1 MFFYQ
6 DSSTSRLYSREK
18 AMLSNVFP
26 RDYRGFQPL
35 PFLLTVTVM
44 MGTQLLPT
52 IVPVHL
58 EAATVSRCLQFSAE
72 GTWLHFPEVCSA
84 ENWAFFPHSEIMFVG
99 FPFVFK
105 GGMSERSLQPPPGVK
120 G

>member
-1 MFFYQ
+1 MFLYQ

-44 MGTQLLPT
+44 T
-52 IVPVHL
+52 
-58 EAATVSRCLQFSAE
+58 EALSCSPLSFLFISKQPQYL
-72 GTWLHFPEVCSA
+72 GVCSFQLKA
-84 ENWAFFPHSEIMFVG
+84 LGYISLKCAQQRTGHSFPIL
-99 FPFVFK
+99 
-105 GGMSERSLQPPPGVK
+105 R
-120 G
+120 